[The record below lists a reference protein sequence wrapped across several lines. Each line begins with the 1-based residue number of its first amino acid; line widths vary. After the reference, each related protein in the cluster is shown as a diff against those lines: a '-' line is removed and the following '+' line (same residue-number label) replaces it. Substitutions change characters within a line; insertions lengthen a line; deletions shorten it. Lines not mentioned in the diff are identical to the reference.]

1 MIPMDSN
8 MALYVVDT
16 SVIGNTFPSLSAFLT
31 RLLNSAAIVRVL
43 LLSESPGAMTVSLLG
58 TYLT

>member
-1 MIPMDSN
+1 

-43 LLSESPGAMTVSLLG
+43 LLSESPGAMTVSLLA